1 MLTLPASFSCCANLE
16 PHGKRG
22 SKKVHSS
29 YHLAHISLK
38 GCLRVLS
45 LSPSGCGPGLLLL
58 VHCFLSMMVNQAVG
72 VAAKKVDKEPVSGEL
87 EFTIHSSL
95 IFASSIGHIVAATV
109 GIWVVGSGMD
119 WSRGRDG
126 FAGACYIAGLLAA
139 IASGA
144 LATNVSSQ
152 HLFEKREGLVRL
164 SKTGIR
170 R

>member
-1 MLTLPASFSCCANLE
+1 MPTLPACSSCCVNLE
-16 PHGKRG
+16 PLGKQR

-29 YHLAHISLK
+29 DHLA
-38 GCLRVLS
+38 GLRVLS
-45 LSPSGCGPGLLLL
+45 LSYSGCGPGVLLL
-58 VHCFLSMMVNQAVG
+58 VHCFLSMMVHQAVG

-109 GIWVVGSGMD
+109 GIWVVGSGMN

-139 IASGA
+139 ISSGA

-164 SKTGIR
+164 TKTGIR
-170 R
+170 K